1 MDSAAKEMFSARVE
15 ALLNLIS
22 NYENWE
28 SVRVDIVQTRADLL
42 YRHAVRLGSLGIVE
56 ESTIEKLRDIVDL
69 LVCRTEECSVCF
81 QTDLECSGLKGR
93 PKFRITAEQLSHMT
107 ENGLKTVHIASMLGV
122 SERTVRRRL
131 SEFGIDSTGTFSD
144 IDDLTLDTTIRSLQ
158 VQFPNSG
165 YRMMLGHLRARGLKI
180 QQTRVR
186 ESMQRTDPCGTV
198 LRWFQITER
207 RSYNVAS
214 PNALWHIDGNH
225 KLVR

>member
-1 MDSAAKEMFSARVE
+1 MFSARVE

-22 NYENWE
+22 NYENLE
-28 SVRVDIVQTRADLL
+28 SCRLDIVKTRADLL
-42 YRHAVRLGSLGIVE
+42 YRHAVRLGSLSIVE

-69 LVCRTEECSVCF
+69 FVCRMEESSVCF

-93 PKFRITAEQLSHMT
+93 PKFHITADQLSHMT

-158 VQFPNSG
+158 VHFPHSG
-165 YRMMLGHLRARGLKI
+165 YRMMLGHLRARGLKV

-186 ESMQRTDPCGTV
+186 ESMQRIDPCGTV